1 MSEHAFQL
9 LAIVVYFAAMLGI
22 GYYAFRRTST
32 IDGYMLA
39 ERNLRPGVA
48 ALSANASDMS
58 GWLLM
63 GLPGAIYL
71 SGLVEAWIAIGL
83 TLGAWVNWKV
93 VAPRLRAYT
102 EIAENASPS
111 RASSASGCP
120 ARRAPSGSRP
130 PR

>member
-63 GLPGAIYL
+63 GDRK
-71 SGLVEAWIAIGL
+71 S
-83 TLGAWVNWKV
+83 V
-93 VAPRLRAYT
+93 V
-102 EIAENASPS
+102 
-111 RASSASGCP
+111 
-120 ARRAPSGSRP
+120 
-130 PR
+130 